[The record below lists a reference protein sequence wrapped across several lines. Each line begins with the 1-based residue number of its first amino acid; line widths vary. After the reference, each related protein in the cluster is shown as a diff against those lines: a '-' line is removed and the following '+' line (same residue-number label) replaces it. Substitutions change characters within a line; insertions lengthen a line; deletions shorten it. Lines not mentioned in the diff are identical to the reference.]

1 MSIIKTVQV
10 PSLERLSLS
19 NQPTVVITEKL
30 KNQIDWLHEKCGAT
44 EWSGELITSEINTI
58 NDLDNWTITCEDIFL
73 VDVGSAA
80 YTSYEV
86 DKAGFKSADI
96 IELYDAYPGLLDGSK
111 KAQHIHTHH
120 NMQAFFSGTDWSQL
134 EDRGVLSNYLLM
146 LIVNFKGEYV
156 AKVAFKAEKSGKD
169 AVELNFANNLDGR
182 APLTLAGQSSKEVLV
197 VMDCK
202 IVFEKPEKLVEE
214 SFSTRY
220 EAVKKAIADEKAKT
234 FTTPYKYPGYSGAF
248 PGIRE
253 WKQTELYG
261 TGGDDGLWDDLVE
274 PKGKAPSQK
283 SIMQMTDKEWDDFN
297 APSKITVRD
306 AYFALSSYL
315 TQTYDKSNYEP
326 PMDLLIDMNKQLKK
340 KDDLEEYLMEFGS
353 NGFKA
358 HCEGIHLELSREDFL
373 AILNHLHEYLMK
385 YQYNR
390 LIKEMLVEIQD
401 MIPDELIEAI
411 DNSPLDNSSFG
422 SGWD

>member
-44 EWSGELITSEINTI
+44 EWSGELITSETNTI
-58 NDLDNWTITCEDIFL
+58 NDLDNWTIKCEDIFL

-220 EAVKKAIADEKAKT
+220 EAVKKAIADEKAAT
-234 FTTPYKYPGYSGAF
+234 AFASPYKYGGYSNSF
-248 PGIRE
+248 PGVRE

-261 TGGDDGLWDDLVE
+261 GDDSLWNDLVDIKE
-274 PKGKAPSQK
+274 PKQK
-283 SIMQMTDKEWDDFN
+283 SIMQMTDKEWDAYN
-297 APSKITVRD
+297 ALSKITVRD
-306 AYFALSSYL
+306 AYFTLSSYL

-358 HCEGIHLELSREDFL
+358 HCEGIHLDLSREDFL
-373 AILNHLHEYLMK
+373 AILHHLHEYLMK

-390 LIKEMLVEIQD
+390 LIKEMIVEIQE
-401 MIPDELIEAI
+401 MIQDEIIEGMDNSPI
-411 DNSPLDNSSFG
+411 DNSTFG
-422 SGWD
+422 GGWID